1 MSQVVR
7 VAVGLGSNCEPR
19 LEFLRYGA
27 ARLRSILG
35 AFRASGVY
43 ETQPLYEEDQ
53 SAFLN
58 ACCVGLTRLTPTQL
72 LQQLQE
78 AERAAGRTSTGRR
91 YGPRTLDLDLLLYG
105 ERRVDAPLLTVPH
118 ERLRERAFVLVPLA
132 EVAGEWIVPARHGAE
147 SPERVADLMRRVD
160 RSGVVRSQ
168 HTLQAERVADELGE
182 REISLVPPAPRGEG
196 T

>member
-105 ERRVDAPLLTVPH
+105 QEVIDQPGLTVPH
-118 ERLRERAFVLVPLA
+118 PRLPEREFVLIPLV
-132 EVAGEWIVPARHGAE
+132 EVAADWQHPASGHTVRELA
-147 SPERVADLMRRVD
+147 RRVTREGIRLYED
-160 RSGVVRSQ
+160 
-168 HTLQAERVADELGE
+168 DEE
-182 REISLVPPAPRGEG
+182 GEG
-196 T
+196 DESEIQTTDRA